1 MQVDI
6 FTVIQSTKETGMQ
19 TVLYVPQ
26 SWLHM
31 APLGAKI
38 ELLQE
43 KQPKLVGV
51 GIFINSNG

>member
-1 MQVDI
+1 MQI
-6 FTVIQSTKETGMQ
+6 
-19 TVLYVPQ
+19 VLYVPQ

-31 APLGAKI
+31 APPGTKI

-51 GIFINSNG
+51 GIFINSNR